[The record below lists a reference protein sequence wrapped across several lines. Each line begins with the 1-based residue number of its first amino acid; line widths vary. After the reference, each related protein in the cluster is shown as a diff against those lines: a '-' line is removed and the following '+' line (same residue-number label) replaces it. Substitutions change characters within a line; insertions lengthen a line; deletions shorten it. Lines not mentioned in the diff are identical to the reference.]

1 MAILA
6 QTDPIKPQSEPHFS
20 LLFLPPQETQE
31 LDCFTRKRK
40 RKQKKMASSK
50 SSSTPPPGGTTDA
63 EREKALD
70 QLLTVLAFCE
80 DDKLHIL
87 LSRLLPFAISSLSFQ
102 SSLVRNKVSFLSTRL
117 SLSLSLSLPIS
128 FFSDSCCCCVKFSQ
142 LLTPF

>member
-31 LDCFTRKRK
+31 LDCFSRKRK

-50 SSSTPPPGGTTDA
+50 SSTPPPGGTTDA

-117 SLSLSLSLPIS
+117 SLSLSLYPFL
-128 FFSDSCCCCVKFSQ
+128 FFLIHAVAVSNF
-142 LLTPF
+142 LNY